1 MPWRLPDSPADRL
14 ALAKG
19 YPFAAPGGCYLFRDG
34 VARPLPRDPTVLAGR
49 RPVLAHGSNRSP
61 EQLARKFGSDAEI
74 PVTYGHLADY
84 DVVYSA
90 HMSQYGSIPSTLY
103 HSPGTAARIAVNWLD
118 AEQLARMH
126 ETEGPSAYA
135 YGRMAGVS
143 LRLESGPDEALSEA
157 TVYLSTNGCL
167 AAEPGS
173 RSPIGLGAV
182 QAEGR
187 RHPALDQGG
196 VLELVRARYRPNLTL
211 DDMILRK
218 VADPD
223 KRKALVAD
231 MKARAVAP
239 PRPHFEEIERPVP
252 TKRPVF

>member
-1 MPWRLPDSPADRL
+1 M
-14 ALAKG
+14 
-19 YPFAAPGGCYLFRDG
+19 
-34 VARPLPRDPTVLAGR
+34 LAGR
-49 RPVLAHGSNRSP
+49 QPVLAHGSNRSP

-74 PVTYGHLADY
+74 PVTYGRLADY

-90 HMSQYGSIPSTLY
+90 HMSQYGSIASTLY
-103 HSPGTAARIAVNWLD
+103 HTPGTAVRIAVNWLD
-118 AEQLARMH
+118 ADQLARMH

-143 LRLESGPDEALSEA
+143 LRLESGPEEALNEA
-157 TVYLSTNGCL
+157 TVYLSTSGCL

-173 RSPIGLGAV
+173 RSPIGLRAV
-182 QAEGR
+182 EAEGR
-187 RHPALDQGG
+187 GHPALDQGD

-223 KRKALVAD
+223 KRKALVAE
-231 MKARAVAP
+231 MKAQAVAP
-239 PRPHFEEIERPVP
+239 PRPHFEEIEPLV
-252 TKRPVF
+252 